1 MNNILTKYD
10 LKLRKS
16 QMSKLKLADVITI
29 KKKLI
34 KKLTKE
40 VQGYRTGSA
49 EFKQLRSVNTNDI
62 KRIIREIKKKLN
74 Y

>member
-1 MNNILTKYD
+1 
-10 LKLRKS
+10 
-16 QMSKLKLADVITI
+16 MSKLKLSDVITI

-40 VQGYRTGSA
+40 IQGYRTASSNYA
-49 EFKQLRSVNTNDI
+49 ELTKVNTNDI
-62 KRIIREIKKKLN
+62 KRIIRKIKKELN

>member
-1 MNNILTKYD
+1 MLLQ
-10 LKLRKS
+10 LKRNWL
-16 QMSKLKLADVITI
+16 
-29 KKKLI
+29 

>member
-1 MNNILTKYD
+1 
-10 LKLRKS
+10 
-16 QMSKLKLADVITI
+16 MSKLKLSDVITI

-40 VQGYRTGSA
+40 VQGYRTASSNYAELTKVSA
-49 EFKQLRSVNTNDI
+49 NDI
-62 KRIIREIKKKLN
+62 KRIIRKIKKELS